1 MEKELNKDLKEE
13 FDKEKILETM
23 RKIREKRELELLQY
37 DMDDINL
44 DSDYQK
50 KLPQNK
56 VLNVKFLGTIEI
68 EGESKE
74 IYLVIEQKEDKEGQI
89 SEVERFYD
97 EDGEFL
103 GGNNSLDQYDFV
115 TPSEKY
121 ADKDELVRQLE
132 ELDKEGIFDLNQ
144 IEQERLEEI
153 ARELGVDVEDI
164 KRMAEIDA
172 EKELDEDEEREDDEL
187 EEEKEE
193 SDQPTMTKKQVE
205 KVSTKAEIGI
215 NQKVTDKDTMSSLLN
230 VKDKGYKKIAIVYTD
245 KLEENGN
252 SSRFSFVGI
261 KKDGSAEKIDS
272 VQPINGSNPTRKIQ
286 ASDRTGSHF
295 ETQSVNSM
303 FSIKGKDEEQFA
315 VRIGTMGTIEPS
327 FVRTP
332 RQSKQEG
339 VSIPIATQNIKPT
352 TREAMEF
359 MNRSRNTNMKDNL
372 EKIKQHQEV
381 GCNDY
386 TIKDIDDNE
395 GNDLHEHVEMSPE
408 YLDKCATEVL
418 KDDVVAST
426 YNRSDVIARLNNYI
440 SENGPQLT
448 TEELIKRVTE
458 EMVEDSSKEHH
469 QQQRSEHQ

>member
-1 MEKELNKDLKEE
+1 MEQELERE

-23 RKIREKRELELLQY
+23 RKIREKRELELLQNKK
-37 DMDDINL
+37 DDINL

-50 KLPQNK
+50 ESQKNK
-56 VLNVKFLGTIEI
+56 VLNVKFLGVTEI
-68 EGESKE
+68 EGEPKE
-74 IYLVIEQKEDKEGQI
+74 IYLVIEQSEDKEGQI
-89 SEVERFYD
+89 SEIERLYD

-103 GGNNSLDQYDFV
+103 GGNNSVDQFDFF

-121 ADKDELVRQLE
+121 ADKEELIKQLE
-132 ELDKEGIFDLNQ
+132 EIDKAGIFDLNQ

-153 ARELGVDVEDI
+153 AHELG
-164 KRMAEIDA
+164 IDA
-172 EKELDEDEEREDDEL
+172 EHIKKMVEIDSDKEIEKDDEEQEQEEL
-187 EEEKEE
+187 EEENDGKP
-193 SDQPTMTKKQVE
+193 SMTKKQVE
-205 KVSTKAEIGI
+205 KISTKTEIGI

-245 KLEENGN
+245 KLKENGDN
-252 SSRFSFVGI
+252 TRFSFVGI

-272 VQPINGSNPTRKIQ
+272 VQPINGNNPTRKIQ

-295 ETQSVNSM
+295 ETQSVNSI

-339 VSIPIATQNIKPT
+339 ISIPIPTQNIKPT

-359 MNRSRNTNMKDNL
+359 MNRSRNTNIKNNID
-372 EKIKQHQEV
+372 KIKQHQEV

-386 TIKDIDDNE
+386 TIKDIDDNQQ
-395 GNDLHEHVEMSPE
+395 NNSHEHVEMSPE

-418 KDDVVAST
+418 KDDKVSST
-426 YNRSDVIARLNNYI
+426 YNRRDVIAKLSQYI
-440 SENGPQLT
+440 NENGKQIT
-448 TEELIKRVTE
+448 TEQLIQNVTE
-458 EMVEDSSKEHH
+458 DMREDSNKEH
-469 QQQRSEHQ
+469 QQQQRTEHQ